1 MMNNKLP
8 IQYMNININALLFYI
23 VFMNSALILTF
34 DCTSNSI
41 KREGHA
47 LLAINNFLVLA
58 IRKAIRSH
66 IYMNSVK
73 NQPELWA

>member
-1 MMNNKLP
+1 
-8 IQYMNININALLFYI
+8 MNININALLFFI
-23 VFMNSALILTF
+23 AFMNSALVLTF

-41 KREGHA
+41 KGEGHD
-47 LLAINNFLVLA
+47 LLAINNFLVLT

-73 NQPELWA
+73 DQPELWA